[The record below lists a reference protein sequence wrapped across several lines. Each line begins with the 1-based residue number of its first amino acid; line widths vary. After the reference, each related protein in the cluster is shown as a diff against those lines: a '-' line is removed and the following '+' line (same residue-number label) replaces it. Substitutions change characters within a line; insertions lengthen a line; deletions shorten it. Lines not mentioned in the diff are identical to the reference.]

1 MTATSIEHEALSSLG
16 RSTPRSEARS
26 DVPESLS
33 LEAVLRELAERKICC
48 GILTTARNTVLV
60 WLARDGEVIE
70 GAEHMMPLSSNMPDL
85 IARWLKDTADRLYG
99 PAPPGPARRSR
110 RPR

>member
-1 MTATSIEHEALSSLG
+1 MPEAM
-16 RSTPRSEARS
+16 SE
-26 DVPESLS
+26 PLS

-99 PAPPGPARRSR
+99 PAPPGLSRRSR